1 MTLDIDTQAAVD
13 WQQGARQHLMLHFTD
28 MQRLQH
34 EQVPVLV
41 RGEGC
46 FVFTEDGTRK
56 IDGLAGLYCT
66 NMGHDFGRELGEAAL
81 AQMSELGYT
90 TNWTTAH
97 PRSIELSTKL
107 ADLAPGGLNRSFF
120 VNSGSEAVE
129 SAWKIA
135 RQYHAG
141 RGEEGRRKAISRRYS
156 YHGTTLGALSFTGIP
171 SCRTPFE
178 PLAVPTAFVSNT
190 NRFRHPLGHD
200 DEAFCRALLDEIIDR
215 IEFEGPETIA
225 MLIAEPVQNSGG
237 SLVPPDGYWAGLREI
252 CDRYGILLCSDEVI
266 CAWGRLGAWF
276 GAEKFGYEPDLLTF
290 AKGITS
296 AHVPLGGVLIHDR
309 VAEPFLDGRAFYMHG
324 ATFGGHPVAAAVAL
338 KNLEI
343 MEREDVLGNV
353 GAQEGY
359 LSERL
364 NALRDLPVVGDV
376 RGMGLF
382 WALELVSDK
391 ETNATFSPE
400 EEKWLLHDFL
410 SGRLYDRGLLCRL
423 DDREDAVVQ
432 IAPPLVAGEDVL
444 GEIVDILQV
453 TLQEAGEELRARR

>member
-1 MTLDIDTQAAVD
+1 MSIDTEIQNGVD
-13 WQQGARQHLMLHFTD
+13 LQQDAREHLMLHFTD

-34 EQVPVLV
+34 EEVPVLV

-46 FVFTEDGTRK
+46 YVFTADGTRK
-56 IDGLAGLYCT
+56 IDGLSGLYCT
-66 NMGHDFGRELGEAAL
+66 NVGHGFGRELGEAAL

-97 PRSIELSTKL
+97 PRSIELSKKL
-107 ADLAPGGLNRSFF
+107 AQLAPSGLNRSFF

-135 RQYHAG
+135 RQYHAA
-141 RGEEGRRKAISRRYS
+141 RGEAGRRKAISRRYA

-171 SCRTPFE
+171 SARTPFE
-178 PLAVPTAFVSNT
+178 PPAVPTAFVSNT
-190 NRFRHPLGHD
+190 NRFRHPLAHD
-200 DEAFCRALLDEIIDR
+200 EAAFCRALLDEVVAA
-215 IEFEGPETIA
+215 IEFEGPETVA

-237 SLVPPDGYWAGLREI
+237 SLVPPDGYWSGLREI

-266 CAWGRLGAWF
+266 CAWGRLGTWF

-309 VAEPFLDGRAFYMHG
+309 VAAPFLEGRAMYAHG

-353 GAQEGY
+353 RKQESY
-359 LSERL
+359 LSRRL
-364 NALRDLPVVGDV
+364 EALRELPIVGDV

-391 ETNATFSPE
+391 ETNATFTAE
-400 EEKWLLHDFL
+400 EGEWLLHDLL
-410 SGRLYDRGLLCRL
+410 SERLYERGLLCRL
-423 DDREDAVVQ
+423 DDRQDSVVQ

-453 TLQEAGEELRARR
+453 TLQEAGEELQARR

>member
-1 MTLDIDTQAAVD
+1 MTLNTDTQPAVD
-13 WQQGARQHLMLHFTD
+13 WQRNARAHMMLHFTD
-28 MQRLQH
+28 MERLQH
-34 EQVPVLV
+34 EDVPVLV

-46 FVFTEDGTRK
+46 YVFTEDGTRK

-66 NMGHDFGRELGEAAL
+66 NIGHGFGRELGEAAL

-97 PRSIELSTKL
+97 PRAIELSTKL
-107 ADLAPGGLNRSFF
+107 AELAPGGLNRSFF

-135 RQYHAG
+135 RQYHAA
-141 RGEEGRRKAISRRYS
+141 RGEGGRRKAISRRYA
-156 YHGTTLGALSFTGIP
+156 YHGTTLGALSFTGIT

-200 DEAFCRALLDEIIDR
+200 DAAFCRALLDEVVDT

-225 MLIAEPVQNSGG
+225 MLIAEPVQNAGG
-237 SLVPPDGYWAGLREI
+237 SLVPPDGYWSGLREI

-309 VAEPFLDGRAFYMHG
+309 VAGPFLDGRAFYSHG

-364 NALRDLPVVGDV
+364 QDLRELPIVGDV

-382 WALELVSDK
+382 WALELVSDE
-391 ETNATFSPE
+391 ETNATFTPE

-432 IAPPLVAGEDVL
+432 IAPPLVADEDVL
-444 GEIVDILQV
+444 GEIVDILQA